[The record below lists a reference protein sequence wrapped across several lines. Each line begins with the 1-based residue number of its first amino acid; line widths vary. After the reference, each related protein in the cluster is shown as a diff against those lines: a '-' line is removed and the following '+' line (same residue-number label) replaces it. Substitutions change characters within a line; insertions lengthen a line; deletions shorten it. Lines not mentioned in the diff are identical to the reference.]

1 MSSKKKRLKRSSG
14 KDGGQHAN
22 QERRALQYRLL
33 LESVMNDKPTH
44 GIPTSTENLADE
56 KDRKCLMDN
65 LHILHKEG
73 VLKKNPYFKEMNS
86 VTVDLSWK
94 SFSNPETTD
103 YSSEAKEALRAIYKI
118 SIPLLPDTLE
128 LDKFDKCVRLRLYL
142 KGGKGGKPHN
152 DALRPGELFQNAT
165 KFLAYP

>member
-1 MSSKKKRLKRSSG
+1 
-14 KDGGQHAN
+14 
-22 QERRALQYRLL
+22 
-33 LESVMNDKPTH
+33 
-44 GIPTSTENLADE
+44 
-56 KDRKCLMDN
+56 MDN

-73 VLKKNPYFKEMNS
+73 VLKQNQYFKEMNS
-86 VTVDLSWK
+86 VTADLGRE

-103 YSSEAKEALRAIYKI
+103 YSSEAKEALRAIHQI

-128 LDKFDKCVRLRLYL
+128 LDKQYKCVRLRLYL
-142 KGGKGGKPHN
+142 PRGKGGSAHM